1 MFKITLI
8 AALLVS
14 SAAVAQEQTNSD
26 REAIKREQRI
36 QALNKMPPSVF
47 NICRGC

>member
-1 MFKITLI
+1 MFKIALI
-8 AALLVS
+8 SALLVS
-14 SAAVAQEQTNSD
+14 SVAVAQERPNTDQD
-26 REAIKREQRI
+26 AVKREQRI